1 MGGGGMGGMGGGGMG
16 GSMGGKGGEPSTN
29 SGYGGYSA
37 PQTDGFSELGGGNQD
52 EISKLGMSFPI
63 GDLSRGLA
71 GKRVHIRLPHIS
83 IRAGE
88 SESVFLPAI
97 PKTIEEVRVFAAS
110 ISNKHPLSAFQI
122 TLQDGY
128 QLPGGPGT
136 VWADSGYAGDIM
148 FPRLVAQ
155 VPQMVTYALDTSIEI
170 TSETLGEHSTKT
182 TYRFDDKDTLI
193 AIQVSERL
201 VRYSLANDGTDPRTV
216 SIEHRPSEED
226 WRPVALEVQAGKPAT
241 SGFRYNVDCSAKSI
255 VARDVLEIKTT
266 TTKWPKG
273 TAWTQLK
280 RLTLAVGMPIEVRE
294 RLENRIR
301 KLAEHEALQANESE
315 LTQTREK
322 ATTEQH
328 RIKTLIE
335 VLDRQDELHARFLK
349 KLHSLE
355 DEIEGTLEKLVAVRK
370 KLEESRSRLVQEG
383 LL

>member
-1 MGGGGMGGMGGGGMG
+1 MGGMGGGGMG
-16 GSMGGKGGEPSTN
+16 GMSGKSMGELGTN

-37 PQTDGFSELGGGNQD
+37 PQSDGFSELGGGNQD
-52 EISKLGMSFPI
+52 EASKLGMSFPI

-71 GKRVHIRLPHIS
+71 GKRVHIRLPHVS

-88 SESVFLPAI
+88 SESVFLPTI
-97 PKTIEEVRVFAAS
+97 PKTIKEVRVFAAS
-110 ISNKHPLSAFQI
+110 VSNKHPLSAFQI
-122 TLQDGY
+122 TLQEGY

-170 TSETLGEHSTKT
+170 TSETLGEHSTKS
-182 TYRFDDKDTLI
+182 TYRFDDNDTLI

-201 VRYSLANDGTDPRTV
+201 VHYSLANDGTVPRTV
-216 SIEHRPSEED
+216 SIEHRPTEED
-226 WRPVALEVQAGKPAT
+226 WRPVGFEDQAGKPT
-241 SGFRYNVDCSAKSI
+241 HSSFRYSVDCPTKS
-255 VARDVLEIKTT
+255 VVTRDVLEIKTT

-273 TAWTQLK
+273 TKWTQLK
-280 RLTLAVGMPIEVRE
+280 RLTLAVGMSTEVRG

-301 KLAEHEALQANESE
+301 KMAEHEALQANESE
-315 LTQTREK
+315 LTQTSEK
-322 ATTEQH
+322 AAAEQH
-328 RIKTLIE
+328 RIKTLIA

-355 DEIEGTLEKLVAVRK
+355 DEIEDTIEKLVAVRK
-370 KLEESRSRLVQEG
+370 KIEESKSRLVQEG